1 LNEQK
6 KLFTE
11 EISAIALV
19 DSVEFSIEDS
29 KNKAYL
35 LNVCRHWVV
44 SDDPLDKEI
53 IVYHAKT
60 QTVSGGSKLSCKVN
74 IVSMSSILKFFQSFH
89 SPEKNLKK
97 RKRKE
102 EKEEKTQDSED
113 NQGFTIE
120 IDISASEDEEEEE

>member
-1 LNEQK
+1 
-6 KLFTE
+6 
-11 EISAIALV
+11 
-19 DSVEFSIEDS
+19 
-29 KNKAYL
+29 
-35 LNVCRHWVV
+35 
-44 SDDPLDKEI
+44 LDKEI

-102 EKEEKTQDSED
+102 EKEEKIQED

-120 IDISASEDEEEEE
+120 FDISGSEEEE